1 MQHRQ
6 FFELLWN
13 SRLSGRLVAISP
25 HDDDDAMM
33 MMMMMMIQT
42 KIDKSTKR

>member
-6 FFELLWN
+6 FFELWN

-33 MMMMMMIQT
+33 MMMMMIQT